1 MAYLSL
7 QFGDVY
13 AESKGVMDDSIAKNI
28 QNL

>member
-7 QFGDVY
+7 KVGDVS
-13 AESKGVMDDSIAKNI
+13 AESKGAMHDNIAKNI